1 MSDFLYPSAKRLML
15 TGQFDWLTDPVVA
28 ILIAEGQYTP
38 SINHSTMLDVP
49 PSARVALSAVLTGR
63 TVNVNVV
70 DADDYLYT
78 YVSGPR
84 VNAVLLVVN
93 TGLDATSSLICY
105 LDTAVTGIP
114 FNPAASPVQITW
126 DSGPGKIFAL

>member
-1 MSDFLYPSAKRLML
+1 MANFMYPSAKTLML
-15 TGQFDWLTDPVVA
+15 TGQFNWLTDPVIA

-38 SINHSTMLDVP
+38 SINHTTMLDVP
-49 PSARVALSAVLTGR
+49 HSARVALSTILTGR
-63 TVNVNVV
+63 SVNVNVV

-84 VNAVLLVVN
+84 VNAVLLAVN

-126 DSGPGKIFAL
+126 DNGPGKIFAL